1 MKNSSLVG
9 GLFVLIGA
17 LCFSTTGFTQA
28 LIVDDGAS
36 SYAIGTIRMLF
47 GGLLLLGLCAIRG
60 TLPVRR
66 GWDLKCLF
74 LTVFGVGVYQ
84 LCFFKGT
91 LQAGVA
97 MGTLAAMGF
106 TPVVAAILGAIF
118 YKVIPSKQWYI
129 STIIGVTGLILMNWG
144 KTGDFNPGALFF
156 PLAAGACYGFTLTF
170 SKPLLKVFPAE
181 TVMTVVLLIC
191 GMCMLPGMLTEDLS
205 WMLTPRGILA
215 TLHLGVVTT
224 AMAYFFTIVG
234 LKMVTSATAAT
245 LSLAEPVGAALL
257 GILILGEAVSPTS
270 FTGIALIIASTLLL
284 VVWPEKKAE

>member
-1 MKNSSLVG
+1 MKNSSFVG
-9 GLFVLIGA
+9 GLLVLIGA

-47 GGLLLLGLCAIRG
+47 GGLLLLALCAVRG
-60 TLPVRR
+60 NLPTLK

-106 TPVVAAILGAIF
+106 TPVVAAVLSALF
-118 YKVIPSKQWYI
+118 YKTLPSRQWYV
-129 STIIGVTGLILMNWG
+129 STLIGVTGLVLMNWG
-144 KTGDFNPGALFF
+144 KTGDFNPAALFF

-181 TVMTVVLLIC
+181 TAMSVVLLIC
-191 GMCMLPGMLTEDLS
+191 GFCMLPGMLSEDLS
-205 WMLTPRGILA
+205 WMLTPRGVVA
-215 TLHLGVVTT
+215 TLHLGVVAT
-224 AMAYFFTIVG
+224 AMAYFFTIIG
-234 LKMVTSATAAT
+234 LKMVTPPTAAT

-270 FTGIALIIASTLLL
+270 FAGIALIIASALLL
-284 VVWPEKKAE
+284 VVWPEKKS

>member
-91 LQAGVA
+91 LQAA
-97 MGTLAAMGF
+97 LSIFCMG
-106 TPVVAAILGAIF
+106 
-118 YKVIPSKQWYI
+118 IPPLSHSKMKNH
-129 STIIGVTGLILMNWG
+129 S
-144 KTGDFNPGALFF
+144 
-156 PLAAGACYGFTLTF
+156 
-170 SKPLLKVFPAE
+170 S
-181 TVMTVVLLIC
+181 
-191 GMCMLPGMLTEDLS
+191 
-205 WMLTPRGILA
+205 
-215 TLHLGVVTT
+215 
-224 AMAYFFTIVG
+224 
-234 LKMVTSATAAT
+234 
-245 LSLAEPVGAALL
+245 
-257 GILILGEAVSPTS
+257 
-270 FTGIALIIASTLLL
+270 
-284 VVWPEKKAE
+284 

>member
-1 MKNSSLVG
+1 MKNSSVLG

-36 SYAIGTIRMLF
+36 SYAIGTIRMTF
-47 GGLLLLGLCAIRG
+47 GGLLLLALSALRG
-60 TLPVRR
+60 NLPTRK

-106 TPVVAAILGAIF
+106 TPVVAAILSALF
-118 YKVIPSKQWYI
+118 YKTVPSRQWYV
-129 STIIGVTGLILMNWG
+129 STLIGVTGLILMNWG

-181 TVMTVVLLIC
+181 TAMSVVLLIC
-191 GMCMLPGMLTEDLS
+191 GACMLPGMLTEDLS
-205 WMLTPRGILA
+205 WMLTTRGVLA
-215 TLHLGVVTT
+215 TLHLGVVAT
-224 AMAYFFTIVG
+224 AMAYFFTIIG
-234 LKMVTSATAAT
+234 LKMVTPPTAAT

-257 GILILGEAVSPTS
+257 GILILGEAVSGTS
-270 FTGIALIIASTLLL
+270 FIGIALIIASALLL
-284 VVWPEKKAE
+284 VIWPEKQH

>member
-1 MKNSSLVG
+1 MKNSSFVG
-9 GLFVLIGA
+9 GLLVLIGA

-47 GGLLLLGLCAIRG
+47 GGLLLLALCAVRG
-60 TLPVRR
+60 NLPTLK

-106 TPVVAAILGAIF
+106 TPVVAAVLSALF
-118 YKVIPSKQWYI
+118 YKTLPSRQWYV
-129 STIIGVTGLILMNWG
+129 STLIGVTGLVLMNWG
-144 KTGDFNPGALFF
+144 KTGDFNPAALFF

-181 TVMTVVLLIC
+181 TAMSVVLLIC
-191 GMCMLPGMLTEDLS
+191 GVCMLPGMFSEDLS
-205 WMLTPRGILA
+205 WMLTPRGVVA
-215 TLHLGVVTT
+215 TLHLGVVAT
-224 AMAYFFTIVG
+224 AMAYFFTIIG
-234 LKMVTSATAAT
+234 LKMVTPPTAAT

-270 FTGIALIIASTLLL
+270 FTGIALIIASALLL
-284 VVWPEKKAE
+284 VVWPEKRS

>member
-1 MKNSSLVG
+1 MKNSSFVG
-9 GLFVLIGA
+9 GLLVLLGA

-47 GGLLLLGLCAIRG
+47 GGLLLLALCAVRG
-60 TLPVRR
+60 NLPTLK

-106 TPVVAAILGAIF
+106 TPVVAAVLSALF
-118 YKVIPSKQWYI
+118 YKTLPSRQWYV
-129 STIIGVTGLILMNWG
+129 STLIGVTGLVLMNWG
-144 KTGDFNPGALFF
+144 KTGDFNPAALFF

-181 TVMTVVLLIC
+181 TAMSVVLLIC
-191 GMCMLPGMLTEDLS
+191 GFCMLPGMLSEDLS
-205 WMLTPRGILA
+205 WMLTPRGVVA
-215 TLHLGVVTT
+215 TLHLGVVAT
-224 AMAYFFTIVG
+224 AMAYFFTIIG
-234 LKMVTSATAAT
+234 LKMVTPPTAAT

-270 FTGIALIIASTLLL
+270 FAGIALIIASALLL
-284 VVWPEKKAE
+284 VVWPEKKS